1 MSGLPR
7 SPAIVSP
14 APAGVD
20 PARRVLRST
29 ASGSTL
35 GVWWR
40 LAFGDSLLPV
50 AETSISTTH
59 DQATWFR
66 AYDLSV
72 SRRQTL
78 SFDWDSV
85 SRYYSAMSTPVPAP
99 THPVTA
105 LRRLVG
111 TFPSVLLGY
120 SGGVD
125 SAFLAVVLRQE
136 LGRERMMAAI
146 GRSASYPLAQWQAA
160 RALALRF
167 DIPLVQIETRE
178 LEDPNYVANPT
189 NRCFYCKTELW
200 GRLVPEARA
209 RGLAV
214 VCDGTNADDLAGG
227 EHRPGYAAGRS
238 AGVRSPLAEVGMTK
252 AQVREASRGLGLP
265 TWDAPAAP
273 CLSSRVVYGLT
284 ITPERLRQVEAAE
297 RYLRE
302 LGVTGDLRGRHH
314 GGGGAGA
321 RGDAPWGPRVRRR
334 LDHVDPPLPAL
345 RFRAGSGDPRGL
357 SPGRPL

>member
-1 MSGLPR
+1 
-7 SPAIVSP
+7 
-14 APAGVD
+14 
-20 PARRVLRST
+20 
-29 ASGSTL
+29 
-35 GVWWR
+35 
-40 LAFGDSLLPV
+40 
-50 AETSISTTH
+50 
-59 DQATWFR
+59 
-66 AYDLSV
+66 
-72 SRRQTL
+72 
-78 SFDWDSV
+78 
-85 SRYYSAMSTPVPAP
+85 MSTPVPAP

-146 GRSASYPLAQWQAA
+146 GRSASYPLAQWEAA
-160 RALALRF
+160 RALVRRF
-167 DIPLVQIETRE
+167 DIPLVEIETRE

-302 LGVTGDLRGRHH
+302 LGVTGDLRVRHH
-314 GGGGAGA
+314 GGGGA
-321 RGDAPWGPRVRRR
+321 RIEVEPRWIPWLEQR
-334 LDHVDPPLPAL
+334 LDHVTARLAAL
-345 RFRAGSGDPRGL
+345 GFGAVGVDPRGYRRGSL
-357 SPGRPL
+357 LEGASRA